1 MQFLYNNAVAIAVA
15 AVCSV
20 FAWLYGGTVTSALLP
35 TVPWV
40 LAILFELMIC
50 FPQRH
55 RGESTTQARTRVW
68 KRLKRDP
75 LTWVVLAF
83 LLVLIVPFFNKGLCP
98 CCDYPEIHFDGM
110 RQAPPIPFL
119 PYCVNRAE
127 HFTVLLWFVPAL
139 TAMLAV
145 RHALLSEGKRTLL
158 ALIVWNG
165 VALSALG
172 IVQHICG
179 AESPLWAEGWGEKAY
194 FFSTFGYP
202 NMGGDY
208 FTTLFALAVALWRW
222 RLDEIRAE
230 CSSDDGASKVNCA
243 RFWRKHLYLIPAVVF
258 FLSAM
263 MTLSRAAIVL
273 VSFLA
278 VLFFIHSFISLL
290 ANMSRLK
297 RVKAIGVNLIAIV
310 IVATFF
316 YGFFFNRDTMMNAG
330 GFRNEFNEEVSTLS
344 IDAMLDRAAG
354 KGQYHVRVATAIWLD
369 NIFFGCGGWGY
380 KHFCVPEMT
389 DEEFLQMQKVGGI
402 NVHNDF
408 LQFLAEHGLVGF
420 GLMVAMVI
428 MLLSPIVRTWR
439 KLVTAAAFS
448 KGAKRP
454 PRPIAIFALPAS
466 TFCILAALAATLL
479 HSLAD
484 CPLRSPAVL
493 ALFFVALAAAEG
505 FMPKLKTNDE

>member
-15 AVCSV
+15 GVCCV
-20 FAWLYGGTVTSALLP
+20 FAWLYGGTVSSALLP
-35 TVPWV
+35 TMPWM

-55 RGESTTQARTRVW
+55 RGESTSEARVRVW

-75 LTWVVLAF
+75 LAWVAAAF
-83 LLVLIVPFFNKGLCP
+83 LLLLLVPFFNKGLCP
-98 CCDYPEIHFDGM
+98 CCDYPEIHFDGL
-110 RQAPPIPFL
+110 RQAPPVPFL

-127 HFTVLLWFVPAL
+127 HFTVVLWFVPAL
-139 TAMLAV
+139 AAMLAV
-145 RHALLSEGKRTLL
+145 RHALLAEGKRTVL

-222 RLDEIRAE
+222 RLEEVRSEALTDE
-230 CSSDDGASKVNCA
+230 GAAKAGYAS
-243 RFWRKHLYLIPAVVF
+243 FWRKHLYLIPAVVF

-278 VLFFIHSFISLL
+278 VLFFVHSFISLL
-290 ANMSRLK
+290 ARMSRLK
-297 RVKAIGVNLIAIV
+297 RVKAIGMNLIAIV

-316 YGFFFNRDTMMNAG
+316 YGFFFNRDTMMDAG

-369 NIFFGCGGWGY
+369 NILFGCGGWGY

-389 DEEFLQMQKVGGI
+389 GEEFARMQSVGGI

-408 LQFLAEHGLVGF
+408 LQFLAEHGIVGF

-439 KLVTAAAFS
+439 KLVTAAAFA
-448 KGAKRP
+448 KGSARP

-466 TFCILAALAATLL
+466 VFCILAALAATLL

-493 ALFFVALAAAEG
+493 ALFFVALTAAEG
-505 FMPKLKTNDE
+505 FMPKLKKNDE

>member
-1 MQFLYNNAVAIAVA
+1 M
-15 AVCSV
+15 
-20 FAWLYGGTVTSALLP
+20 
-35 TVPWV
+35 
-40 LAILFELMIC
+40 
-50 FPQRH
+50 
-55 RGESTTQARTRVW
+55 
-68 KRLKRDP
+68 
-75 LTWVVLAF
+75 
-83 LLVLIVPFFNKGLCP
+83 
-98 CCDYPEIHFDGM
+98 
-110 RQAPPIPFL
+110 
-119 PYCVNRAE
+119 
-127 HFTVLLWFVPAL
+127 PAL

-222 RLDEIRAE
+222 RLEEVRAE
-230 CSSDDGASKVNCA
+230 SATNDGASKVNYA

-369 NIFFGCGGWGY
+369 NILFGCGGWGY

-428 MLLSPIVRTWR
+428 MLLSPIVRTWK
-439 KLVTAAAFS
+439 KLVTAAAFT
-448 KGAKRP
+448 KGSKRP

-466 TFCILAALAATLL
+466 TFCILAALVATLL

-493 ALFFVALAAAEG
+493 SLFFVALAAAEG
-505 FMPKLKTNDE
+505 FMPKLKMNDE